1 MITFEESGMTFSFDD
16 GCCFRIEQDPLMKK
30 SCKGSTNNNMSC
42 ECVALCKDRVCFIE
56 AKKSAPLSVRGE
68 LTDRPPQGWRIYDN
82 LQVYWRDITK
92 KFVDSFSALKA
103 LLEGHHGNAR
113 KSQVGLS
120 VKTLE
125 FNKLQFVLILNLP
138 GGFDM
143 ARFPGHQDKLKQ
155 EMRPFLN
162 TWNIPDT
169 SVKVV
174 SPSLA
179 RKMGIDVDVSG

>member
-16 GCCFRIEQDPLMKK
+16 GRCFRIEQDPLMK
-30 SCKGSTNNNMSC
+30 SPCKGSTNNNMSC
-42 ECVALCKDRVCFIE
+42 ECVAVCQDTVCFIE

-68 LTDRPPQGWRIYDN
+68 LKCRPEGWRVYDN

-113 KSQVGLS
+113 KSQVGLP
-120 VKTLE
+120 VKALD
-125 FNKLQFVLILNLP
+125 FDKLKFVLILNLP
-138 GGFDM
+138 GGIDK

-179 RKMGIDVDVSG
+179 RKMGVDVEISG